1 MTNCIPLVASLLLES
16 SYKSLLSYSLSHHKN
31 FNDINWATSFSSLG
45 RLHRRTDRSVRK
57 DGEGDVLKL
66 MKRLE
71 ERIEREVRL
80 VAVASLQPEL

>member
-1 MTNCIPLVASLLLES
+1 M
-16 SYKSLLSYSLSHHKN
+16 
-31 FNDINWATSFSSLG
+31 
-45 RLHRRTDRSVRK
+45 RK